1 MNINPVTLEGPIVRL
16 VPLELEQ
23 ASELTTAGQ
32 DATIWKY
39 MRYGVIDSEEKMRKF
54 ISDLLAHQARGTDLP
69 FTVLLAQSGK
79 AIGMTRYLNIDLD
92 NRAVEIG
99 GTWYAPEYQ
108 HTGVNTE
115 SKFLLLQF
123 AFETLNVIRVQFKAD
138 QRNERSQRAIERIG
152 AIREGVLRDHMI
164 MLDGTFRSSVYYS
177 ILAREWPEVKQR
189 LIGMMARQ

>member
-1 MNINPVTLEGPIVRL
+1 MIIKPVTLEGRIVRL
-16 VPLELEQ
+16 VPLGLEQ
-23 ASELTTAGQ
+23 VSELATAGQ

-54 ISDLLAHQARGTDLP
+54 ISDLLAYQTHGTDLP
-69 FTVLLAQSGK
+69 FTVVLSKSGK
-79 AIGMTRYLNIDLD
+79 AIGMTRYLNIDPA

-115 SKFLLLQF
+115 AKFLLLSY
-123 AFETLNVIRVQFKAD
+123 AFETLDVIRVQFKAD
-138 QRNERSQRAIERIG
+138 LRNERSQRAIERIG

-164 MLDGTFRSSVYYS
+164 MPDGTFRSSVYYS
-177 ILAREWPEVKQR
+177 ILAREWPGVKR
-189 LIGMMARQ
+189 HLVEMVER